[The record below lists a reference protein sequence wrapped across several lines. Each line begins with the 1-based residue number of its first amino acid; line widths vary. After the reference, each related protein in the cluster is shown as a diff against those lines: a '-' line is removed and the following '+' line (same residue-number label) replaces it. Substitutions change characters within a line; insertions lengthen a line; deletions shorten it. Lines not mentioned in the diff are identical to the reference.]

1 MIARVARH
9 VAVALLRIY
18 RVLLSPILP
27 PACRFVPSC
36 SEFAAG
42 AIERHGVLRGARLAC
57 ARILRCHPLTRG
69 GFDPVP

>member
-1 MIARVARH
+1 MIARGARLL
-9 VAVALLRIY
+9 AVSLLRIY
-18 RVLLSPILP
+18 RILLSPILP

-36 SEFAAG
+36 SEFALG
-42 AIERHGVLRGARLAC
+42 AIERHGVLRGARLAG